1 MLEGSIITAERQRAF
16 GDDMSTPRPRY
27 LPASTM
33 PTDLQPA
40 SDRHEITMGAT
51 CWHVWPP
58 ELDPDSA
65 CESCHLAYREWS
77 M

>member
-1 MLEGSIITAERQRAF
+1 MLEGSIITVERQQAA

-27 LPASTM
+27 LQAPTM
-33 PTDLQPA
+33 ITDLPPA
-40 SDRHEITMGAT
+40 SDWYESTSRAT

-58 ELDPDSA
+58 ELNPDSA
-65 CESCHLAYREWS
+65 CERCHLAYQEWS